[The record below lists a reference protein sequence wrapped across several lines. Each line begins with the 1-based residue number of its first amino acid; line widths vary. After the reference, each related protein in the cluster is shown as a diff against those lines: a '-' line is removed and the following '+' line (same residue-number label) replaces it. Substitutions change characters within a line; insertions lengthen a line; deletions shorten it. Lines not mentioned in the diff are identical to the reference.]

1 MGCPGNGDVWS
12 GGGRVGVGVGG
23 EGGRGGAGPASYTPY
38 RKMGAFWNAKVT
50 VLFSW
55 VGL

>member
-1 MGCPGNGDVWS
+1 M
-12 GGGRVGVGVGG
+12 GVGVGG